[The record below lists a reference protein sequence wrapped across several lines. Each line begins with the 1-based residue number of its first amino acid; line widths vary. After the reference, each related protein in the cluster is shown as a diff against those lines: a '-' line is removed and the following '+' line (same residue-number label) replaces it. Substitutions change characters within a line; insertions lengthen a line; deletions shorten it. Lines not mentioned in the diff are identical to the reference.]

1 MKSGLFP
8 GNRYRGVLLVCLLAC
23 MAEQAPAFESGESGW
38 EPRSFQAPEPWQE
51 LGSGL
56 PAYPQKEN
64 LLDTGVSTAGRP
76 YRIYLDTPSLS
87 VAEDQ
92 VVRYTVVIISDDGI
106 WNVTH
111 EGLHCGEQ
119 AYRRYAYGVN
129 GEWQELGD
137 SPWLPLDDSGIN
149 AYRRKFYLN
158 YMCDPASPYLQQPE
172 QIIRKFRSRRMIIG
186 D

>member
-8 GNRYRGVLLVCLLAC
+8 AKNLTRVLLICLLVF
-23 MAEQAPAFESGESGW
+23 MTGQAAGFDDAESGW
-38 EPRSFQAPEPWQE
+38 VPRNFQEPEPWRE
-51 LGSGL
+51 LDSEL
-56 PAYPQKEN
+56 PAYPQEQN
-64 LLDTGVSTAGRP
+64 LLDTGLSSAGRP
-76 YRIYLDTPSLS
+76 YRIFLDVPGLS
-87 VAEDQ
+87 VTDDQ

-106 WNVTH
+106 WNVSH
-111 EGLHCGEQ
+111 EGLHCGKK
-119 AYRRYAYGVN
+119 AYRRYAYGTN

-149 AYRRKFYLN
+149 AYRRTFYMN
-158 YMCDPASPYLQQPE
+158 YMCDPASPYQQPE